1 MDICIWVS
9 LYSITDWVI
18 KHVASN
24 YLCIL
29 TILTVVYGIT
39 VITVWG
45 QFFTKNVNRR
55 KARLASKIKD
65 IERVAT
71 AETLWTALVIPV
83 LSLAT
88 TSRKLY
94 IVKT

>member
-1 MDICIWVS
+1 MGYKPRGFKLFVDSNRING
-9 LYSITDWVI
+9 SIRYHIDNGFGT
-18 KHVASN
+18 
-24 YLCIL
+24 
-29 TILTVVYGIT
+29 TV
-39 VITVWG
+39 
-45 QFFTKNVNRR
+45 FTKNVNRR

-94 IVKT
+94 IVKTRSY